1 MRKRIVW
8 VVKKFCM
15 TSKPGEV
22 KDDQISAAPAARKF
36 YVITSTEKKS
46 YFFLVFFHFIV
57 KWTSSTKDLKVQF
70 CP

>member
-1 MRKRIVW
+1 MRKLIVW
-8 VVKKFCM
+8 VVKKICM

-46 YFFLVFFHFIV
+46 YCF
-57 KWTSSTKDLKVQF
+57 K
-70 CP
+70 